1 MKNHLLGIS
10 LANNALLEEVQFDDA
25 LKLCASILGESQGY
39 TYCCIFQLKTD
50 TKSFCYSAHT
60 KKTKDTLDKFN
71 SGIIFPEIKKELKKN
86 LPYFGATKEL
96 KCKNYKA
103 YLESRNIKSFLL
115 TPIFSENQLWGY
127 VIYENIEVVD
137 FVYEE
142 VRALQL
148 FAKNIGTRVYKDK
161 IALFLGSEIENLNYY
176 MTGTNQAM
184 WELDLVTLQPTFSY
198 YWGEMIG
205 LEKEEIEHTYNFWR
219 ERTHPVDVLE
229 VEKNLQDYIAGDVE
243 EYRGIMKMIH
253 TKGHYVWIKYSG
265 LLKRNAE
272 GAPIKIVGTHIDVTD
287 IKEKEIELKISEEKF
302 RFITENTSDIIC
314 QHDLEGRYTFISR
327 SLKETCGYEIDE
339 MMGKVAFDFI
349 HPEDH
354 QYVTNAHEEFIKTGK
369 NEMLTYRFK
378 KKDNSY
384 IWLESSSTNIIDNEN
399 VVVGVQTCSRDVS
412 ERIEIAKKMEIA
424 LAKEKEFSKMKSDFV
439 SMASHQFRTPLTVI
453 YSNTE
458 LLELKASALEQKA
471 IDVIAPIS
479 NRIRIEVDRMTELM
493 NNILVFAKYE
503 THKLKKDIKPLDFNE
518 LIQTLIST
526 YFSNNEDGREIELT
540 LIGDEKPFYSD
551 ESLLIHILTNLISN
565 AFKYSKGKP
574 SPTLS
579 IQYLEHHIQLEIIDF
594 GIGIPQEDVAQL
606 FTSFFRASNTNT
618 IVGSG
623 LGLTIVK
630 QFTEFLKGTI
640 ELKTKENEGTKIT
653 LQFPYEQE

>member
-10 LANNALLEEVQFDDA
+10 LANNALLEEGHIDDA

-39 TYCCIFQLKTD
+39 TYCCVFQLKTN
-50 TKSFCYSAHT
+50 TKSFCYSAQT

-127 VIYENIEVVD
+127 VIYENIEAVD

-148 FAKNIGTRVYKDK
+148 FAKNIGTRIYKDK

-205 LEKEEIEHTYNFWR
+205 LEKEEIEHTYNFWK

-243 EYRGIMKMIH
+243 EYRGIMRMIH

-265 LLKRNAE
+265 LLKRNEE
-272 GAPIKIVGTHIDVTD
+272 GTPIKIVGTHIDVTD
-287 IKEKEIELKISEEKF
+287 IKEKEIELQISEEKF

-354 QYVTNAHEEFIKTGK
+354 QHVINTHEKFINNGK

-439 SMASHQFRTPLTVI
+439 SMASHQFRTPLTLI

-503 THKLKKDIKPLDFNE
+503 THKLKKDIKPLDFNK

-526 YFSNNEDGREIELT
+526 YFSNNEDGRQIELT
-540 LIGDEKPFYSD
+540 VIGDEKPFYSD

>member
-1 MKNHLLGIS
+1 
-10 LANNALLEEVQFDDA
+10 
-25 LKLCASILGESQGY
+25 
-39 TYCCIFQLKTD
+39 
-50 TKSFCYSAHT
+50 
-60 KKTKDTLDKFN
+60 
-71 SGIIFPEIKKELKKN
+71 
-86 LPYFGATKEL
+86 
-96 KCKNYKA
+96 
-103 YLESRNIKSFLL
+103 
-115 TPIFSENQLWGY
+115 
-127 VIYENIEVVD
+127 
-137 FVYEE
+137 
-142 VRALQL
+142 
-148 FAKNIGTRVYKDK
+148 
-161 IALFLGSEIENLNYY
+161 

-229 VEKNLQDYIAGDVE
+229 VEKNLQDYIAGDLE
-243 EYRGIMKMIH
+243 EYRGIMRMIH
-253 TKGHYVWIKYSG
+253 AKGHYVWIKYSG
-265 LLKRNAE
+265 LLKRNTE
-272 GAPIKIVGTHIDVTD
+272 GTPIKIVGTYIDITD
-287 IKEKEIELKISEEKF
+287 LEEKEIELKISEEKF

-314 QHDLEGRYTFISR
+314 QYDVEGRYTFISR

-354 QYVTNAHEEFIKTGK
+354 QYVINAHEEFIKNGK

-399 VVVGVQTCSRDVS
+399 VVVGLQTCSRDVS
-412 ERIEIAKKMEIA
+412 ERIATAKKMEIA

-503 THKLKKDIKPLDFNE
+503 THKLKKDIKPLDFNK

-526 YFSNNEDGREIELT
+526 YFSNNEDGRQIELT
-540 LIGDEKPFYSD
+540 VIGDEKPFYSD

-565 AFKYSKGKP
+565 AFNYSKGKP

-594 GIGIPQEDVAQL
+594 GIGIPQQDVPQL

>member
-10 LANNALLEEVQFDDA
+10 LANNALLEEGHIDGA
-25 LKLCASILGESQGY
+25 LKLCTSILGESQGFS
-39 TYCCIFQLKTD
+39 YCCVFQIEPD
-50 TKSFCYSAHT
+50 SKSFCYSTQT
-60 KKTKDTLDKFN
+60 KKTKDSLEKFN
-71 SGIIFPEIKKELKKN
+71 SGILFPEIKKELKKN

-115 TPIFSENQLWGY
+115 TPIFSENKLWGY
-127 VIYENIEVVD
+127 VIYENLEKVD
-137 FVYEE
+137 WVYEE
-142 VRALQL
+142 VHALQL
-148 FAKNIGTRVYKDK
+148 FAKNIGTRIYKDK
-161 IALFLGSEIENLNYY
+161 IALLLGSEIENLNYY

-184 WELDLVTLQPTFSY
+184 WEFDLVTLQPTFSY

-229 VEKNLQDYIAGDVE
+229 VEKNLQDYIAGDAE
-243 EYRGIMKMIH
+243 EYRGIMRMIH

-265 LLKRNAE
+265 LLKRDEE

-287 IKEKEIELKISEEKF
+287 IKEKEIELKKSEEKF
-302 RFITENTSDIIC
+302 RFITQNTSDIIC
-314 QHDLEGRYTFISR
+314 QHDLDGRYTFISR
-327 SLKETCGYEIDE
+327 SLKDTLGYEINE
-339 MMGKVAFDFI
+339 MMGNIAFDFI
-349 HPEDH
+349 HPDD
-354 QYVTNAHEEFIKTGK
+354 QSYVIDAHEEFIKTGK

-384 IWLESSSTNIIDNEN
+384 IWLESSSTNITDKEN
-399 VVVGVQTCSRDVS
+399 VVIGLQSCSRDVS
-412 ERIEIAKKMEIA
+412 ERIETAKKMEIA
-424 LAKEKEFSKMKSDFV
+424 LATEKEFSKMKSDFV

-458 LLELKASALEQKA
+458 LLELKSSLLEQKA
-471 IDVIAPIS
+471 QDVIAPIS
-479 NRIRIEVDRMTELM
+479 NRIQTEVHRMTELM

-503 THKLKKDIKPLDFNE
+503 THKLKKDIKSLHFNE

-526 YFSNNEDGREIELT
+526 YFSTNEDGREIT
-540 LIGDEKPFYSD
+540 LNVIGDEKPFYSD

-579 IQYLEHHIQLEIIDF
+579 IQYLEHHIQIEIIDF
-594 GIGIPQEDVAQL
+594 GIGIPQQDVAQL

-630 QFTEFLKGTI
+630 QFTHFLNGTI

-653 LQFPYEQE
+653 LQFPYEHE

>member
-10 LANNALLEEVQFDDA
+10 LANNALLEEGDIDDA

-50 TKSFCYSAHT
+50 TKSFCYSAQT

-103 YLESRNIKSFLL
+103 YLESRNIKSFLF

-243 EYRGIMKMIH
+243 EYRGIMRMIH
-253 TKGHYVWIKYSG
+253 TNGHYVWIKYSG
-265 LLKRNAE
+265 LLKRNDE
-272 GAPIKIVGTHIDVTD
+272 GTPIKMVGTHIDVTD

-354 QYVTNAHEEFIKTGK
+354 QYVINAHEEFIKTGK

-384 IWLESSSTNIIDNEN
+384 IWLETSSTNIIDNEN
-399 VVVGVQTCSRDVS
+399 VVVGLQTCSRDVS
-412 ERIEIAKKMEIA
+412 ERIATAKTMEIA

-458 LLELKASALEQKA
+458 LLELKASALEQKTL
-471 IDVIAPIS
+471 DVIAPIS

-503 THKLKKDIKPLDFNE
+503 THKLKKDIKPLDFTE
-518 LIQTLIST
+518 LMQTLINT
-526 YFSNNEDGREIELT
+526 YFSNNEDGRQIELT
-540 LIGDEKPFYSD
+540 VIGDEKPFYSD

-579 IQYLEHHIQLEIIDF
+579 IQYLEHHIQIEIIDF
-594 GIGIPQEDVAQL
+594 GIGIPQEDVPQL